1 MVARRKGVRLAATW
15 TAAPAPQ
22 DVAAR
27 VSCPAA
33 IVHGARDR
41 FIPSSE
47 AARIH
52 DRLIGA
58 RRLDIVEGM
67 GHGFGSGAAEAVVGA
82 VQWALAARAARL

>member
-1 MVARRKGVRLAATW
+1 V
-15 TAAPAPQ
+15 
-22 DVAAR
+22 
-27 VSCPAA
+27 A
-33 IVHGARDR
+33 IVHGAGDR

-52 DRLIGA
+52 DRLTGA

-67 GHGFGSGAAEAVVGA
+67 GHGFGSGAADAVVGA